1 MIDSLLNSFRLPKK
15 EAMFQLN
22 RKGITHTIGY
32 LFLLLAILFLP
43 DMIGTII
50 QLDSDL
56 TEVSR
61 GLYLAQ
67 VFVFYPLLIIFLI
80 IVGVSVFAGAAML
93 IKKAMGRKLAY
104 QQLWK
109 MSAYASTVPLILS
122 VLLKNIDVPNWISSI
137 LYLTIFTFLIY
148 RMIRVYPK
156 APTK

>member
-15 EAMFQLN
+15 EAMFRLN

-32 LFLLLAILFLP
+32 LFLLLAVLFLP

-50 QLDSDL
+50 RLESDL

-80 IVGVSVFAGAAML
+80 IVGVSIFAGAAMVM
-93 IKKAMGRKLAY
+93 KNVMGRKLAY

-109 MSAYASTVPLILS
+109 MSAYASTIPLILS
-122 VLLKNIDVPNWISSI
+122 VLLKNLAVSDWISAVLFI
-137 LYLTIFTFLIY
+137 GIFTFLIF
-148 RMIRVYPK
+148 RMIRIYPK